1 MGILN
6 LTPDSFS
13 DGGKFNN
20 NKKALKQI
28 SYMIESG
35 AKIIDIGG
43 SQHDQG
49 QKQLIQAKNGK
60 ELNIL

>member
-20 NKKALKQI
+20 NKKAFKQI

-35 AKIIDIGG
+35 AKIIDVGG
-43 SQHDQG
+43 SQQDQV
-49 QKQLIQAKNGK
+49 QKQLIQKRMEK
-60 ELNIL
+60 S